1 MEQTKS
7 LPLISVIV
15 PVYNVQDYLARCLDS
30 ILTQTY
36 QNLEII
42 LVNDGSKD
50 HSGAICDE
58 YAARDARVQVIHK
71 ENGGLSTAR
80 NAGLDLATGEYLSF
94 IDSDDWIASDA
105 YEHLMNL
112 VERYQVQLVSGGN
125 YDVYGDSGKMKL
137 GICPEKEEVITA
149 EEFVGRIF
157 LWQGCDSSVCD
168 KLFHRDLFTTFRFP
182 VGKVSEDVALTY
194 KIVLGAERVAMSE
207 RPFYYYYHRTG
218 SISRAVEITEES
230 FHFSQHTQTIYAYI
244 RQNHPSIEPQ
254 ARYLRVRAL
263 AHILLSLEQSEESV
277 RQKFRKE
284 YRYARKELQKHT
296 AFILTSPYFKKKEMA
311 TNILLNLGL
320 YRMLRPIFHRG

>member
-1 MEQTKS
+1 MPGKG
-7 LPLISVIV
+7 
-15 PVYNVQDYLARCLDS
+15 R
-30 ILTQTY
+30 
-36 QNLEII
+36 
-42 LVNDGSKD
+42 G
-50 HSGAICDE
+50 HH
-58 YAARDARVQVIHK
+58 R
-71 ENGGLSTAR
+71 GG
-80 NAGLDLATGEYLSF
+80 
-94 IDSDDWIASDA
+94 
-105 YEHLMNL
+105 
-112 VERYQVQLVSGGN
+112 
-125 YDVYGDSGKMKL
+125 
-137 GICPEKEEVITA
+137 
-149 EEFVGRIF
+149 
-157 LWQGCDSSVCD
+157 
-168 KLFHRDLFTTFRFP
+168 
-182 VGKVSEDVALTY
+182 
-194 KIVLGAERVAMSE
+194 IVLGAECVARSE

-244 RQNHPSIEPQ
+244 RQNHPAIEPQ

>member
-194 KIVLGAERVAMSE
+194 KIVLGAECVAMSE

-230 FHFSQHTQTIYAYI
+230 FHFSQHTETIYAYI
-244 RQNHPSIEPQ
+244 RQNHPAIEPQ